1 MAKNPPDWIGVF
13 PTARSGSDAAA
24 SLLRAM
30 EECLLAERGRWPLW
44 LPVFLSVGIGL
55 YFALPVEPNLL
66 WGWAG
71 LAACLGGLLLVRR
84 RSLPL
89 LLAASC
95 LLAVA
100 LGYVVVQARS
110 LRLAAPVVERPTG
123 ALMLEGV
130 VVEVEALPDGGSRLT
145 LDRVAHDRDDVLV
158 PVKARIKAKPG
169 LAPVNVGDRI
179 RVRAMLMPP
188 AQPAMPGAFDFA
200 RFAWFRQLGA
210 IGSALGPVTVMEPGA
225 AGGWKGEAT
234 IAINDIRHA
243 MTARILAVLPG
254 DRGAVTAALT
264 TGDQMPISQPMMQ
277 AYRDSGLAHI
287 LSISGLHIT
296 MAAGLVFVGLRGLLA
311 LFPPLALRYPIKKW
325 AAALAIVFAGF
336 YTLLAGSPVP
346 AQRSFFMTGLV
357 LLAVLLD
364 RMALSMRLVA
374 WAAVVILLWA
384 PEELIGPSFQMSFA
398 AVVAMIAAY
407 ESLTPRQGAW
417 RAAHPGWAP
426 AIGLYVLGV
435 VLSTLIA
442 GFATAVYGI
451 FHFNRFAVW
460 SVAANM
466 IAVPLTGFWVMP
478 WALVMFLLMPL
489 GLESLALVPMGWGV
503 EGVNRVA
510 LWVASWPSS
519 AVTLPILPLWAMVT
533 FSLGGSWLCL
543 WRGRWRWWG
552 VLPMAA
558 ALASMAFA
566 RPPDLL
572 VDGRGDG
579 MAVRSGDGT
588 LLLNGKGGRILKET
602 WSRRA
607 GPSASERW
615 PKKSS
620 SRDGRLRCD
629 DSGCLWRVDGRVV
642 ALVKD
647 EDNPEKAC
655 AGADIVVSS
664 VPLRGTCRGAR
675 VLIDRFDLWR
685 RGPHALWLE
694 PAGVPVET
702 VAGWQGDRPWAWHPH
717 PRKKAKAPAQAP
729 LREPEERRDEE
740 DE

>member
-1 MAKNPPDWIGVF
+1 MRFGSDV
-13 PTARSGSDAAA
+13 TARG
-24 SLLRAM
+24 LRVL

-44 LPVFLSVGIGL
+44 LPVFLGMGIAL
-55 YFALPVEPNLL
+55 YFALPAEPGAF
-66 WGWAG
+66 WGALGVAVAG
-71 LAACLGGLLLVRR
+71 GVLVLVRG

-89 LLAASC
+89 LLASGC
-95 LLAVA
+95 LFAVA
-100 LGYVVVQARS
+100 LGFAATQARS
-110 LRLAAPVVERPTG
+110 LRLAGPVIERNTG

-130 VVEVEALPDGGSRLT
+130 VAEVEALPDGGARLT
-145 LDRVAHDRDDVLV
+145 LDRVAHDRDDVIV

-169 LAPVNVGDRI
+169 LSAAHVGDRV

-188 AQPAMPGAFDFA
+188 PQPAMPGAFDFA

-210 IGSALGPVTVMEPGA
+210 IGTALGPVQVTEAGA
-225 AGGWKGEAT
+225 ATGWRADFT
-234 IAINDIRHA
+234 IAVNEIRHA
-243 MTARILAVLPG
+243 ITTRILAVLPG

-264 TGDQMPISQPMMQ
+264 TGDQMPISGPMMQ

-287 LSISGLHIT
+287 LSISGLQIT
-296 MAAGLVFVGLRGLLA
+296 MAAGLVGLRTLLA
-311 LFPPLALRYPIKKW
+311 LFPAVALRYPIKKW
-325 AAALAIVFAGF
+325 AAALAIAFAGF

-364 RMALSMRLVA
+364 RVALSMRLVA
-374 WAAVVILLWA
+374 WAAVAILLWA
-384 PEELIGPSFQMSFA
+384 PEEMIGPSFQMSFA
-398 AVVAMIAAY
+398 AVVSMIAAY
-407 ESLTPRQGAW
+407 ESLTPRQTAW
-417 RAAHPGWAP
+417 RVAHPGLLP
-426 AIGLYVLGV
+426 AISLYVFGV
-435 VLSTLIA
+435 VMSTLIA
-442 GFATAVYGI
+442 GFATAVYGV

-478 WALVMFLLMPL
+478 WALLMFLLLPF
-489 GLESLALVPMGWGV
+489 GLEALALVPMGWGV

-519 AVTLPILPLWAMVT
+519 AVTLPLLPLWAVVVFT
-533 FSLGGSWLCL
+533 LGGCWLCL
-543 WRGRWRWWG
+543 WRRGWRWWG
-552 VLPMAA
+552 VIPMVA

-579 MAVRSGDGT
+579 MALRTAEGR
-588 LLLNGKGGRILKET
+588 LLLNGKGGRILKDT
-602 WSRRA
+602 WTRRA
-607 GPSASERW
+607 GPDAPERW

-629 DSGCLWRVDGRVV
+629 ETGCLWRHDGRVV

-675 VLIDRFDLWR
+675 VIVDRFDLWR
-685 RGPHALWLE
+685 RGPHALWLG
-694 PAGVPVET
+694 PDGARIET
-702 VAGWQGDRPWAWHPH
+702 VAGWQGDRPWAWRPH
-717 PRKKAKAPAQAP
+717 PRKKARTAPAAAP
-729 LREPEERRDEE
+729 REPEEKREE
-740 DE
+740 DED

>member
-1 MAKNPPDWIGVF
+1 M
-13 PTARSGSDAAA
+13 RSGSDAAA
-24 SLLRAM
+24 DFLRAM
-30 EECLLAERGRWPLW
+30 GERLLAERGRWPLW
-44 LPVFLSVGIGL
+44 LPVFLGMGIGL
-55 YFALPVEPNLL
+55 YFALPAEPPVF
-66 WGWAG
+66 WGAGGVAAAGAG
-71 LAACLGGLLLVRR
+71 LVLARR

-89 LLAASC
+89 LMAAAC

-100 LGYVVVQARS
+100 LGFAVTQGRS

-123 ALMLEGV
+123 ALMLDGV

-145 LDRVAHDRDDVLV
+145 LDRVAHDRDDVAV
-158 PVKARIKAKPG
+158 PLKARIKARAG
-169 LAPVNVGDRI
+169 LSSASVGDRV

-188 AQPAMPGAFDFA
+188 PQPAMPGAFDFA

-210 IGSALGPVTVMEPGA
+210 MGTALGPVAVIEPDA
-225 AGGWKGEAT
+225 AGGWRSGLAV
-234 IAINDIRHA
+234 AINAIRQA
-243 MTARILAVLPG
+243 LSSRILEALPG
-254 DRGAVTAALT
+254 DRGAVAAALV
-264 TGDQMPISQPMMQ
+264 TGDQMPISAPMMQ

-296 MAAGLVFVGLRGLLA
+296 MAAGLVFVGLRALLA
-311 LFPPLALRYPIKKW
+311 LFPAVALRYPIKKW
-325 AAALAIVFAGF
+325 AAALAILCAGF
-336 YTLLAGSPVP
+336 YTLLAGAPVP

-357 LLAVLLD
+357 LVAVLLD

-374 WAAVVILLWA
+374 WAALVIMLWA
-384 PEELIGPSFQMSFA
+384 PEEVIGPSFQMSFA

-407 ESLTPRQGAW
+407 ETLTPRQGAW
-417 RAAHPGWAP
+417 RAEHPGPLP
-426 AIGLYVLGV
+426 AIGLYLLGV

-478 WALVMFLLMPL
+478 WALAMFLLLPF
-489 GLESLALVPMGWGV
+489 GLEALALVPMGWGV

-510 LWVASWPSS
+510 AWVASWPSS
-519 AVTLPILPLWAMVT
+519 AVTLPILPLWAMVAFT
-533 FSLGGSWLCL
+533 LGGCWLCL
-543 WRGRWRWWG
+543 WRGTWRWWG
-552 VLPMAA
+552 VLPMAV

-572 VDGRGDG
+572 VDGRGEG
-579 MAVRSGDGT
+579 MALRTAEGA
-588 LLLNGKGGRILKET
+588 LLLNGKGGRILKDT

-607 GPSASERW
+607 GPEAAERW

-629 DSGCLWRVDGRVV
+629 ESGCLWRADGRVV
-642 ALVKD
+642 ALVRD

-685 RGPHALWLE
+685 RGPYVLWLE
-694 PAGVPVET
+694 PGGVRVET
-702 VAGWQGDRPWAWHPH
+702 VAGWQGDRPWSWRPH
-717 PRKKAKAPAQAP
+717 PRRKAKALPQTAP
-729 LREPEERRDEE
+729 RGPEERKDEE
-740 DE
+740 ED

>member
-30 EECLLAERGRWPLW
+30 EERLLAERGRWPLW

-55 YFALPVEPNLL
+55 YFALPVEPNPL
-66 WGWAG
+66 WGWIG
-71 LAACLGGLLLVRR
+71 LAACCGGLLLVRR

-145 LDRVAHDRDDVLV
+145 LDRVSHDRDDVLV

-169 LAPVNVGDRI
+169 LAPVNVGDRV

-210 IGSALGPVTVMEPGA
+210 IGSALGPVTVIEPGA
-225 AGGWKGEAT
+225 AGGWKGEAA

-264 TGDQMPISQPMMQ
+264 TGDQMPISAPMMQ

-311 LFPPLALRYPIKKW
+311 LIPPLALRYPIKKW
-325 AAALAIVFAGF
+325 AAALAIAFAGF

-533 FSLGGSWLCL
+533 FTLGGSWLCL

-629 DSGCLWRVDGRVV
+629 ESGCLWRVDGRVV

-694 PAGVPVET
+694 PGGVRVET

-717 PRKKAKAPAQAP
+717 PRKKAKAPAQAAP
-729 LREPEERRDEE
+729 REPEERKDE
-740 DE
+740 DED

>member
-1 MAKNPPDWIGVF
+1 
-13 PTARSGSDAAA
+13 
-24 SLLRAM
+24 M

-44 LPVFLSVGIGL
+44 LPVFLGVGIGL
-55 YFALPVEPNLL
+55 YFALPVEPSPF

-71 LAACLGGLLLVRR
+71 LAAAIGCLLLVRR

-89 LLAASC
+89 MLATSC

-100 LGYVVVQARS
+100 LGYAVVQVRS

-158 PVKARIKAKPG
+158 PLKARIKAKPG
-169 LAPVNVGDRI
+169 LAPVNVGDRV

-200 RFAWFRQLGA
+200 RFAWFRQLGG
-210 IGSALGPVTVMEPGA
+210 IGSALGPVTVVEPGA
-225 AGGWKGEAT
+225 AGGWKGELT
-234 IAINDIRHA
+234 IAVNDIRHA

-264 TGDQMPISQPMMQ
+264 TGDQMPISAPMMQ

-325 AAALAIVFAGF
+325 AAALAIAFAGF

-417 RAAHPGWAP
+417 RAAHPGILP
-426 AIGLYVLGV
+426 AVGLYVFGV
-435 VLSTLIA
+435 VTTTVIA

-478 WALVMFLLMPL
+478 WALVMFVLMPL

-510 LWVASWPSS
+510 VWVASWPSS

-533 FSLGGSWLCL
+533 FTLGGSWLCL

-579 MAVRSGDGT
+579 MAVRAGDGT
-588 LLLNGKGGRILKET
+588 LLLNGKGGRILKDT

-607 GPSASERW
+607 GPAASERW

-629 DSGCLWRVDGRVV
+629 ESGCLWRVDGRVV

-655 AGADIVVSS
+655 AGADVVVSS

-694 PAGVPVET
+694 PDGVRVET

-717 PRKKAKAPAQAP
+717 PRKKAKAPAQTAP
-729 LREPEERRDEE
+729 REPPSLREPDERKDEE
-740 DE
+740 ED

>member
-179 RVRAMLMPP
+179 RLRAMLMPP

-225 AGGWKGEAT
+225 VGGWKGEAT